1 MCGFMIRGESLHSPC
16 LIEANSVPL
25 AILALYIPP
34 LYTVQSKRLTEWGES
49 ERDRSEGGRGCSKE
63 RKTT

>member
-16 LIEANSVPL
+16 LIEASSVPL

-34 LYTVQSKRLTEWGES
+34 LHYAEQEIDRVGRES
-49 ERDRSEGGRGCSKE
+49 ETDRSEGGRGCSKE